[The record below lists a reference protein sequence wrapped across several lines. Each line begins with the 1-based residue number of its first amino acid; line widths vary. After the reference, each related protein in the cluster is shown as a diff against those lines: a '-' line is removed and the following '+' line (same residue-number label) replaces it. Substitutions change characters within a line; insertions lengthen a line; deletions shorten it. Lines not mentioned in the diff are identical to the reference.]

1 MHKEKSWLDSIKKEA
16 DRRPLLTLFVV
27 PIVCFAV
34 LMTIGTILKNAD
46 PTCTLIQTDA
56 CTLNAP
62 MGI

>member
-1 MHKEKSWLDSIKKEA
+1 MHKKKSWLDSIKKEA

-46 PTCTLIQTDA
+46 PTCTL
-56 CTLNAP
+56 NAP